1 MSTLSEP
8 LSKQLVSVLGVAP
21 AALLS
26 GHPRPVLAHQVG
38 MMVVEATDEAHRIA
52 MLRCLGRL
60 CVPHHAAPDLADT
73 LATLATEADSRLL
86 EREAVIAL
94 CHLDRTQACAYMRQH
109 WLDGALQ
116 RTMAAELL
124 GLARTSAAFEL
135 LLELMVDP
143 RAETRRKALASLASF
158 ASEDALRVL
167 HGHQE
172 PDPQTQRQLLRSS
185 HELRRRLQ
193 RPSASTWRR
202 PSAIYGI
209 SPLVLLSQ
217 VPGQAVFTER
227 ELSAALAP
235 GLIADMS
242 SSRRYAVEL
251 GLFKR
256 QGDVYRLSS
265 LGAAVHWVEGYLQ
278 AGVRRYGVQQSDATS
293 ADMDTDESID
303 FFI

>member
-1 MSTLSEP
+1 VRQLGTL
-8 LSKQLVSVLGVAP
+8 
-21 AALLS
+21 
-26 GHPRPVLAHQVG
+26 
-38 MMVVEATDEAHRIA
+38 VVETADESRRIA

-60 CVPHHAAPDLADT
+60 CVPQQSVPDLGDA
-73 LATLATEADSRLL
+73 LAALAAEAHSGTL

-109 WLDGALQ
+109 WLDGAPQ
-116 RTMAAELL
+116 RTMAAEIL
-124 GLARTSAAFEL
+124 GLARTPAAFAL
-135 LLELMVDP
+135 LLELLADP
-143 RAETRRKALASLASF
+143 SAATRRKAIASLTAF

-167 HGHQE
+167 NAHQD
-172 PDPQTQRQLLRSS
+172 PDTQTQRQLLRSRQA
-185 HELRRRLQ
+185 LRRRVP
-193 RPSASTWRR
+193 RPSTATRRR

-235 GLIADMS
+235 GLLADTA

-251 GLFKR
+251 GLFER

-278 AGVRRYGVQQSDATS
+278 AGVRRYEGQHVDTAS
-293 ADMDTDESID
+293 A
-303 FFI
+303 